1 MCIRDRYWA
10 DPFAG
15 KKNLRANL
23 DGSQVEDLARGL
35 GVQVGIALDV
45 DRERMYWADS
55 ETDKVQSSGL
65 DGTNV
70 RDVISGGGAPRC
82 IVLHLEEQ
90 KMYWTGLGTHTIYRA
105 NLDGGCVET
114 ILAAYNHPCG
124 LALVV
129 D

>member
-1 MCIRDRYWA
+1 
-10 DPFAG
+10 
-15 KKNLRANL
+15 
-23 DGSQVEDLARGL
+23 
-35 GVQVGIALDV
+35 
-45 DRERMYWADS
+45 MYWADS

-65 DGTNV
+65 DGTDM

-90 KMYWTGLGTHTIYRA
+90 KMYWTGVGTHTIYRA